1 MTFIVISG
9 FYPEP
14 NPDCSLQYERTV
26 PQDLE
31 LAVLTSMEWRSLADV
46 PMGEIDLTQDQTLA
60 VMAILGD
67 SIKEDLMY
75 CLGLYRLP

>member
-14 NPDCSLQYERTV
+14 NPDNSLQYERTV

-31 LAVLTSMEWRSLADV
+31 LAVLTSMGWATLLDV
-46 PMGEIDLTQDQTLA
+46 PMGEIDLTQDQTVA
-60 VMAILGD
+60 VMAVLGD
-67 SIKEDLMY
+67 AIKEDLMY
-75 CLGLYRLP
+75 CLGLYR

>member
-14 NPDCSLQYERTV
+14 NPDSSLQYERPV

-31 LAVLTSMEWRSLADV
+31 MAVLCSMGWTSLADV
-46 PMGEIDLTQDQTLA
+46 PMGEIDLTQDQTIA
-60 VMAILGD
+60 VMAVLGD
-67 SIKEDLMY
+67 SIKENLMY
-75 CLGLYRLP
+75 CLGLYSCP